1 MLSLYFLHL
10 ATSNHIPFQP
20 HKCAQGDEHVP
31 PDDWLLSKVKEFE
44 SEGERELW
52 IPTRE
57 NNQPYEISLL
67 YKDQQAIVSVILETL
82 DQWLNGDDLESF
94 RPLRMTVNGS
104 GGSGKSVIINTVVA
118 VMRRMFGMNDVV
130 KVAAPTGTAA
140 FNVGGE
146 TFHHMLGNA
155 VTLAQY
161 RPNTMQQKKRLH
173 LIQKFKTLLC
183 LIIDERSLVNSSDL
197 GTTERMI
204 AETIYGGGNS
214 SDKSFGGLPIVILF
228 GDDYQL
234 PGGEEG
240 GLAALFSRG
249 GGKMTQG
256 GRRALLECAE
266 CVMELKGSKRMKENL
281 IKQKEL
287 LNRLRIGDIMT
298 REDVKKLLSL
308 HIDAIEKRHGRD
320 VTQAIRKK
328 AMFLFF
334 TNEKRIRH
342 NLKCLAET
350 CGPNNPVAIL
360 RTQSGGPVG
369 GKAVAS
375 HFDSKSKVPDTSIIC
390 VDAKVAL
397 ENRNFCPIW
406 GLHNGACGIV
416 REIVYAKGCSPHTG
430 DFPLYVVV
438 EFPQYCGPPWDTSN
452 PTVRL

>member
-1 MLSLYFLHL
+1 M
-10 ATSNHIPFQP
+10 
-20 HKCAQGDEHVP
+20 
-31 PDDWLLSKVKEFE
+31 SKVKEFE
-44 SEGERELW
+44 TEGGKKLW

-57 NNQPYEISLL
+57 NNQPYQISFL
-67 YKDQQAIVSVILETL
+67 YKDQRAIVSTILETL
-82 DQWLNGDDLESF
+82 DQWLNGDDLSTF

-130 KVAAPTGTAA
+130 RVAAPTGTAA

-146 TFHHMLGNA
+146 TFHHMLGNP

-161 RPNTMQQKKRLH
+161 RPNTMRQKKRLD
-173 LIQKFKTLLC
+173 LIRKFKTLLC
-183 LIIDERSLVNSSDL
+183 LIVDERSLVNSSDL

-214 SDKSFGGLPIVILF
+214 SERSFGGLPIVVLF

-240 GLAALFSRG
+240 GLAALFNKG

-256 GRRALLECAE
+256 GRQALLECAE
-266 CVMELKGSKRMKENL
+266 CVMELKGSKRMKKKL
-281 IKQKEL
+281 KKQKQL
-287 LNRLRIGDIMT
+287 LNRLRIGDTMT

-308 HIDAIEKRHGRD
+308 HLESIQANHGKD

-328 AMFLFF
+328 AMYLFF

-342 NLKCLAET
+342 NLRCLAET
-350 CGPNNPVAIL
+350 CGEKNPVAVL
-360 RTQSGGPVG
+360 RTQSVGPVG

-375 HFDSKSKVPDTSIIC
+375 HFDSKSKVPHTSIIC

-416 REIVYAKGCSPHTG
+416 RAIVYGKGCSPHTG
-430 DFPLYVVV
+430 DFPLYVIV
-438 EFPQYCGPPWDTSN
+438 EFPQYCGPPWDTCN
-452 PTVRL
+452 PTVSSQTTEPFSV